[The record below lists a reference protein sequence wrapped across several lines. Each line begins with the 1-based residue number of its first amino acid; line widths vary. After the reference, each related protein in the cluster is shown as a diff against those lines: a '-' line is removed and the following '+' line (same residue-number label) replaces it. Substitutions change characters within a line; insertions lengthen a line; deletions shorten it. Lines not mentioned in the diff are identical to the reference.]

1 MTKEKNLIFKILV
14 FLQEINQIR
23 LNIKNKIMLKIK
35 AIMMNFKRQID
46 NQDQNLETNYN
57 KKFTTNF
64 PQSPKI

>member
-35 AIMMNFKRQID
+35 AIMMNFKR
-46 NQDQNLETNYN
+46 
-57 KKFTTNF
+57 
-64 PQSPKI
+64 